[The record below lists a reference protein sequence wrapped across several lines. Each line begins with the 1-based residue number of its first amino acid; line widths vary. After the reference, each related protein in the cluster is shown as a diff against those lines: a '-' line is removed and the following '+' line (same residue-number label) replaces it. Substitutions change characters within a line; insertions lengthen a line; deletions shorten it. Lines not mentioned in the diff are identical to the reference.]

1 MDIIQKFIQKLLI
14 FSKAPQEIGL
24 SQLRDRHPQKKDNS
38 PSLKQKDIKLSDLM
52 RRVG

>member
-14 FSKAPQEIGL
+14 FSKEPQEIGL
-24 SQLRDRHPQKKDNS
+24 SQLKERHPIQKDKS
-38 PSLKQKDIKLSDLM
+38 PSLKQKDVKLSDLM